1 MCLGHH
7 SRYVWRL
14 DVPASCKD
22 AWICAYMEF
31 EGLVSV
37 DLRRLELVTSA
48 TCSNTSIV
56 MRRYCMYTYTISAH
70 IVSAW
75 FLSTVAGLRSRYV
88 WLLETCKD
96 GKIWDYQ
103 VLDNAHVSVI
113 SIDSDPFGVPYFK
126 LDISRNRH
134 LSWRFIRFF
143 VPKTNKWRCYIYAN
157 INFIQLHTC

>member
-1 MCLGHH
+1 MFL
-7 SRYVWRL
+7 L
-14 DVPASCKD
+14 DVKSRGYTPT
-22 AWICAYMEF
+22 WN
-31 EGLVSV
+31 LR
-37 DLRRLELVTSA
+37 DLSLLTYADWSSLRQLRG
-48 TCSNTSIV
+48 SNTSIV
-56 MRRYCMYTYTISAH
+56 MRRYCMYTYTILAH

-113 SIDSDPFGVPYFK
+113 SIDLDPFGVPYFK

-134 LSWRFIRFF
+134 LS
-143 VPKTNKWRCYIYAN
+143 
-157 INFIQLHTC
+157 